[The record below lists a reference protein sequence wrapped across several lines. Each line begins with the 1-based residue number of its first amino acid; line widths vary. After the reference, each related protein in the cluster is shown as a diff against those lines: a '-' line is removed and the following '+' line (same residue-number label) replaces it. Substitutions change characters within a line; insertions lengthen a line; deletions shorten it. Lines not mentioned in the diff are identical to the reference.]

1 MEDIYELALEL
12 CKDYI
17 DDYKKCNEIDDRKNL
32 NESDIHNLVYYT
44 FNIEFNDF
52 EDLINSLIPLAM
64 LGKSPLTEK
73 IYQGFGVND
82 HWLIKKEYVIS
93 SI

>member
-17 DDYKKCNEIDDRKNL
+17 AYYKEYNEIDDRKNL
-32 NESDIHNLVYYT
+32 DESDIHNLVYNT

-52 EDLINSLIPLAM
+52 EDLINSLIPLTT
-64 LGKSPLTEK
+64 LGKNPITKK
-73 IYQGFGVND
+73 IYQGFGVNN
-82 HWLIKKEYVIS
+82 HWLIKKEYVIP